1 MVVKQPEPG
10 ASVVVT
16 GSASRALIR
25 QVGPTAWAVLQD
37 VSLDARRE
45 DDLWVAQT
53 SVRRV
58 AGHLGLTP
66 GTVARSL
73 ARLCA
78 AGLLHREDRRDAG
91 SGRFVASVYVVVP
104 TRVISPCVD
113 LPYTVEPDTA
123 SGGAHP
129 SASPPSSVPSSSSPS
144 IPSVFPSPIA
154 SILPLDLPSST
165 PQRSSDT
172 CHPCGEAS
180 RRRAR
185 SGSEAAEC

>member
-1 MVVKQPEPG
+1 MAVKQPEPKS
-10 ASVVVT
+10 SVVLT
-16 GSASRALIR
+16 GSASRTLIR

-91 SGRFVASVYVVVP
+91 SGRFVASIYVVVP
-104 TRVISPCVD
+104 TRAISPCVD

-123 SGGAHP
+123 SRGAHP
-129 SASPPSSVPSSSSPS
+129 SASPPSSLPSSSPPS
-144 IPSVFPSPIA
+144 TPLAFPSPVT
-154 SILPLDLPSST
+154 STLPLDLPSST
-165 PQRSSDT
+165 SQRSSDT
-172 CHPCGEAS
+172 CHPCGEAPP
-180 RRRAR
+180 RPAR
-185 SGSEAAEC
+185 SGSEAPAC